1 MRRSR
6 AWEATSSRCSWTQRI
21 RPLRT
26 LSATVAEIHD
36 AGGLAIPAHPL
47 VPYPLCAQGWVIR
60 GLLDRSDERF
70 HPDAAGDVQP
80 DDAWPAMAF
89 AGGPLRRGER
99 PGDGR
104 QQRRA
109 RARRDRCRVDR
120 VPGPDSG
127 RHARRRSSP
136 TRRSSAGRSTGR
148 RARSARSAASSR
160 STAAMRTRGSRAGSC
175 AMAPVAISATR
186 PSTVRS
192 TRHGDEDR
200 PRLPVHLPRR
210 RRRRAARRV
219 PLREPPPARPR
230 RADHH
235 RQPRP
240 AALVGG

>member
-6 AWEATSSRCSWTQRI
+6 ACGGHVLALFVDQRI

-70 HPDAAGDVQP
+70 HPDALETFNPTMLGRPWHSRVVRFAEENGLAMVGNSDAHALGAIGAGWTEFPGRTAAD
-80 DDAWPAMAF
+80 
-89 AGGPLRRGER
+89 LRAAVVAHETVFHGSFHGTSGQVRTF
-99 PGDGR
+99 GR
-104 QQRRA
+104 QLA
-109 RARRDRCRVDR
+109 KYGRDA
-120 VPGPDSG
+120 
-127 RHARRRSSP
+127 HA
-136 TRRSSAGRSTGR
+136 
-148 RARSARSAASSR
+148 
-160 STAAMRTRGSRAGSC
+160 GSRAGSC

-192 TRHGDEDR
+192 TRRGDEDR